1 MAADIPPEILGA
13 MDASLAERI
22 EAGETVDDLGRNLW
36 VVRAGIICKRAESC
50 GDEEARGF
58 GRQALSLLKE
68 RAAEGDDEAAKA
80 ADLLI
85 GRVPELGDA

>member
-1 MAADIPPEILGA
+1 MADIDPVILGA
-13 MDASLAERI
+13 VDASLRERI
-22 EAGETVDDLGRNLW
+22 DAGETVDDLGRNIW
-36 VVRAGIICKRAESC
+36 VVRAGIICKRAEFC
-50 GDEEARGF
+50 DDEEARGF
-58 GRQALSLLKE
+58 GRQALSLLRD